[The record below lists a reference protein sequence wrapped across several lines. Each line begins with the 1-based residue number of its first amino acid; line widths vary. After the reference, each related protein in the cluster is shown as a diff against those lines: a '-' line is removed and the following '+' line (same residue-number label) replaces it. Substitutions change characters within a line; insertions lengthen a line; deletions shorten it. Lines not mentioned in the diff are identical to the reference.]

1 MNVVLVPALFLL
13 LGLVAYKKVIEPRR
27 GQEKSGGRQ
36 AGAKAVKAPKEPKAA
51 KATRKTKSR
60 PIPTASGRAGSVL

>member
-13 LGLVAYKKVIEPRR
+13 VGLVVYKKVIEPRR
-27 GQEKSGGRQ
+27 GEEKGNAKK

-51 KATRKTKSR
+51 KAPRREKPR
-60 PIPTASGRAGSVL
+60 AMPTGSGRPGSVL